1 MHAHRLASPASPLFT
16 FAPLAVAIGLA
27 LSPAAQAQSQ
37 TQTQAD
43 GGAAFTLPGVTVTAK
58 GYEADELD
66 TPSATLRLDAAAAPA
81 TASVGSLFRGQPGT
95 AVQSDGAWG
104 QNPVLRGLQK
114 ESIVLQVDG
123 VRFNSAQ
130 PQGALASFASLGLLD
145 SIEVVKGPGSVL
157 HGSGALGGAVNM
169 RTPEASFSE
178 RPSMGGRVS
187 ASAGSV
193 DNSLGG
199 GAVLQLSNA
208 DHALVLGAT
217 GRDVGDYDT
226 PQGRMENTGFAS
238 SAFLAKYA
246 FRLAD
251 GHRLQ
256 LNVQQQEDRDVW
268 YPGSRKKAPDLPN
281 GQPSPLGLLTIHSPR
296 QERELYELSYQG
308 EIGPGTLETSLYR
321 QEAFRQ
327 IRGWSSG
334 RERNQVWN
342 DVTFTTDGGRAQ
354 YRLPVGERHLLTV
367 GAETWEMSGDPQR
380 FQFQGISNNAVASS
394 PFRNGSIK
402 SRGVFVQDEVM
413 FDDWTL
419 MLGARYDSVSGDA
432 DVKGNGPNATREGL
446 RNASDT
452 FSWSIGAIYN
462 IAPMLNPYVNLGSA
476 YRAPDMRERFEDAER
491 GDGFFHIGNPQLDP
505 EQSTSLELGLKGR
518 SERGEYQLAVFHTR
532 IDDYIA
538 GRDIGQTTA
547 DLGITG
553 PVLSVKRTENLDRVE
568 IQGLEA
574 GFMVPLDGP
583 LAGGHWQLDGSLTWL
598 HGTNKQDDEPL
609 YQMPAAEATLGIG
622 QRPELG
628 FHWHAQVRGVAS
640 QDRTADEFTKNKE
653 LATPG
658 YATADL
664 NLGWSFG
671 PAVGFTALEAGL
683 AVNNLF
689 DRGYREHLADQPYGS
704 ELLAPG
710 RGAVAT
716 LRGRF

>member
-1 MHAHRLASPASPLFT
+1 MHAHRPASPALPYFP
-16 FAPLAVAIGLA
+16 FAPLALAIGMA
-27 LSPAAQAQSQ
+27 LSPTVLAE
-37 TQTQAD
+37 
-43 GGAAFTLPGVTVTAK
+43 GGTALSLPSLTVTAK
-58 GYEADELD
+58 GYAADELD
-66 TPSATLRLDAAAAPA
+66 TPSATLRLDAATAPA

-157 HGSGALGGAVNM
+157 HGSGALGGAVNL

-178 RPSMGGRVS
+178 RPSLSGRVS
-187 ASAGSV
+187 ANAGSV
-193 DNSLGG
+193 DDSLGG
-199 GAVLQLSNA
+199 GAVLQLANA

-226 PQGRMENTGFAS
+226 PQGRMENTGFES

-268 YPGSRKKAPDLPN
+268 YPGSTKRAPMPA
-281 GQPSPLGLLTIHSPR
+281 LGMLTIHSPR

-308 EIGPGTLETSLYR
+308 EVGPGTLETSLYR

-327 IRGWSSG
+327 IRGYSSG
-334 RERNQVWN
+334 LDRNQVWN

-354 YRLPVGERHLLTV
+354 YRLPLGERHLLTV
-367 GAETWEMSGDPQR
+367 GTESWEMSGDPQR
-380 FQFQGISNNAVASS
+380 FQFQGISNNVNPSS
-394 PFRNGSIK
+394 PFRNGSIE

-419 MLGARYDSVSGDA
+419 MLGVRYDSVTGDA

-446 RNASDT
+446 RNSSDT
-452 FSWSIGAIYN
+452 VSWSIGAIYN
-462 IAPMLNPYVNLGSA
+462 ASPMLNPYVNLGSA
-476 YRAPDMRERFEDAER
+476 YRAADMRERFEDAER
-491 GDGFFHIGNPQLDP
+491 GDGYFHIGNPQLDP

-518 SERGEYQLAVFHTR
+518 SERGEYQLAAFHTR

-538 GRDIGQTTA
+538 GRV
-547 DLGITG
+547 TG
-553 PVLSVKRTENLDRVE
+553 MKNAQGLPIKRTENLDRVE
-568 IQGLEA
+568 IQGVEA
-574 GFMVPLDGP
+574 GFMVPLDGA

-598 HGTNKQDDEPL
+598 HGTNKQDNEPL

-640 QDRTADEFTKNKE
+640 QDRTADRFSNGTEPS
-653 LATPG
+653 TPG

-689 DRGYREHLADQPYGS
+689 DSGYREHLTDQPYGS